1 MGLKIVLE
9 NFESADPRQI
19 NRVITMLQ
27 CLQASF
33 PVITGAGQTCAS
45 HEPVMPIAKEEIWTP
60 HTVIVDDITK
70 VAEAPVPAPIEA
82 FKAPEAPVIPP
93 APPAPPMPPISG
105 IDVDITGL
113 PWDGRIHAS
122 SRAKT
127 TEGLWR
133 ARRGVDKA
141 LVAQVEAQLKQ
152 TMAIPVVA
160 APAPIEPPPPFPFPM
175 PVLGAAPIPPVPAA
189 PVVPPPAVVVAP
201 PPFVASAVAP
211 ASQPTTAT
219 ASSAGSASGAT
230 TSPSSTVT
238 FPALM
243 QKITAAF
250 QQETDKTAFQGRIQE
265 AIQSV
270 GLPSL
275 PMLAS
280 RQDLVAAVA
289 TKLGLAL

>member
-19 NRVITMLQ
+19 TRVINMLQ
-27 CLQASF
+27 TLLVKDV
-33 PVITGAGQTCAS
+33 PMTGALDTCVNHAKVTPFGSLVSSPVVKENWAPYVDIIDPKTPVEAS
-45 HEPVMPIAKEEIWTP
+45 A
-60 HTVIVDDITK
+60 
-70 VAEAPVPAPIEA
+70 
-82 FKAPEAPVIPP
+82 APEVPIVPP
-93 APPAPPMPPISG
+93 APPVPPTPISG
-105 IDVDITGL
+105 IEVDDAGY

-127 TEGLWR
+127 TDGAWR
-133 ARRGVDKA
+133 KRRGVDDVM
-141 LVAQVEAQLKQ
+141 VAAIEAQLKQ
-152 TMAIPVVA
+152 TMTIP
-160 APAPIEPPPPFPFPM
+160 APAAVSNVPPFPSIIPTLIAPVAPPPPPS
-175 PVLGAAPIPPVPAA
+175 
-189 PVVPPPAVVVAP
+189 VVVAP
-201 PPFVASAVAP
+201 PPPFASNAALPAGLANGTPEVSAGVAPTAFPSNSAV
-211 ASQPTTAT
+211 
-219 ASSAGSASGAT
+219 
-230 TSPSSTVT
+230 VT

-250 QQETDKTAFQGRIQE
+250 QQEVDKTAFQARIQD

-289 TKLGLAL
+289 TRLGLAL